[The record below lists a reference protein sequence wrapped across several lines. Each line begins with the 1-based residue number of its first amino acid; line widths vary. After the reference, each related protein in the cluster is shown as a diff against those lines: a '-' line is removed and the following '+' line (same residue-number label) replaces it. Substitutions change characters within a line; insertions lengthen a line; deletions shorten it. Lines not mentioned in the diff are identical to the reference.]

1 MGPEQTN
8 GDETLSQT
16 TGNETVIKQDGGAM
30 HQCINE
36 LSNSLRNTESV
47 EQTEFTVTT
56 TISATEKQ
64 SLPERKKSVDSDI
77 EPTKNSASHFV
88 TVIEVKEMFR
98 TEETTPPANV
108 EEEKSSPIPQEDSEI
123 DVPEK
128 FVSAPLAAVLEAK
141 KKIPPR

>member
-1 MGPEQTN
+1 
-8 GDETLSQT
+8 
-16 TGNETVIKQDGGAM
+16 M